1 MKPFAG
7 FAGLGIAAM
16 SLLAPAAFADTL
28 RLKDGRLCDFPK
40 IERAEGGYKIPFKNG
55 DVFVPAAMVTEAVL
69 LTPEGDCIPAN
80 DEEKAKVEKG
90 LQPFDG
96 KWIPKA
102 QRDRLLKERT
112 EKARERME
120 DLKKH
125 REWRNRYMT
134 QSAHF
139 KFEYTIAPD
148 IFETYRDFLEAYF
161 TIFAKKFKIG
171 MPAKGDGRLKVCF
184 YHDADYYY
192 QVSGAPRGAIGYFR
206 FVEPIELNFFYDQG
220 DVAETQDVLFHECN
234 HYLVHLINP
243 RFVYPHWLAEGMAEY
258 YGASSWDPA
267 KKELKTGLLQE
278 GRIVVLMDAIAGG
291 EWQKL
296 EEMIRMQDFGGLQYA
311 WAWSLVHMLMENPKV
326 APAFQAFFV
335 HLALG
340 KGVKRV
346 DYGNGM
352 QTVEPDEAIA
362 LFKATLK
369 IKDLADLQSEWFD
382 YVKKL
387 EVKSGRGYALAG
399 NWAMQV
405 DLKHR
410 AIRYFKTSLEK
421 GEIKASTYD
430 KLGELLMDKDM
441 AEEGIEA
448 FRKSIELDPLTARTY
463 MHLANALAERKGPEN
478 AKEADRLIR
487 LAVEL
492 DPEDPYL
499 KLHARYKKGKGD

>member
-1 MKPFAG
+1 MDRFGRLAWLWTAALAFSAG
-7 FAGLGIAAM
+7 GA
-16 SLLAPAAFADTL
+16 SADTL
-28 RLKDGRLCDFPK
+28 RLKDGRLCDFAK
-40 IERAEGGYKIPFKNG
+40 IARAEGGFKIPFKNG
-55 DVFVPAAMVTEAVL
+55 DVFVPAAMVAEAVL
-69 LTPEGDCIPAN
+69 LSPEGDYIPAN

-90 LQPFDG
+90 LVPFDG

-102 QRDRLLKERT
+102 QRDRLLKERA
-112 EKARERME
+112 EKAKARME

-125 REWRNRYMT
+125 MEWRNRYMA

-148 IFETYRDFLEAYF
+148 IFDTYRDFLEAYF

-184 YHDADYYY
+184 YHDAEYYY

-243 RFVYPHWLAEGMAEY
+243 KFVYPHWLAEGMAEY

-267 KKELKTGLLQE
+267 KKELKSGLLQE
-278 GRIVVLMDAIAGG
+278 GRIVVLMDAIAGN

-296 EEMIRMQDFGGLQYA
+296 EDLIRMQDFGGLHYA
-311 WAWSLVHMLMENPKV
+311 WAWSLVHMLMENPKT
-326 APAFQAFFV
+326 APAFQGFFLN
-335 HLALG
+335 LALG

-346 DYGNGM
+346 DCGNGM
-352 QTVEPDEAIA
+352 QTVAPDEAIS
-362 LFKATLK
+362 LFKAALK
-369 IKDLADLQSEWFD
+369 IKELSDLQSEWFD

-387 EVKSGRGYALAG
+387 EVKTGRGYALAG

-430 KLGELLMDKDM
+430 RLGRLLVDKEM
-441 AEEGIEA
+441 IKEGIEA
-448 FRKSIELDPLTARTY
+448 YRK
-463 MHLANALAERKGPEN
+463 
-478 AKEADRLIR
+478 
-487 LAVEL
+487 AVEL
-492 DPEDPYL
+492 DPLCARTYMRLGNALARQKGEENEKEAERLMLLALELDPDDPYL
-499 KLHARYKKGKGD
+499 KFEAPWKK